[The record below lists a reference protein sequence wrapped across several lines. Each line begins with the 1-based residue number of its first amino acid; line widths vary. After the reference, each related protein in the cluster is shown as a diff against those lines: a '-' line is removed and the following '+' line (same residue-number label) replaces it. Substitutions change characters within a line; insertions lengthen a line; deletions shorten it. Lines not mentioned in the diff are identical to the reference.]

1 MTPVSINK
9 QRIGDGH
16 ACYFLAEIG
25 GNYGSV
31 ADVHTIVDV
40 CVDIGINAIKFQTF
54 EAATVT
60 TPDNMFDLEITG
72 KISQVA
78 LFQEY
83 EPPKE
88 LQRELM
94 RYAGEKG
101 ITAFSAPSHLQDLDF
116 LEQLNMPAYKIGSDL
131 ACHMPLLRE
140 VAQTRKPILLSTG
153 MATLEEIH
161 ASVEEVLKVHDQ
173 LILLHCVSDY
183 PTHAENVN
191 LKTLLFLKE
200 EFKLPIGFSDHSVG
214 PEIALAAVALGANA
228 VERHFWVPGCQQ
240 GPDVALCSDTAEYQY
255 LIKTSRRI
263 ESALG
268 QRTKMLSAQ
277 EKMNRETNR
286 VGIVAVQNIGIGQ
299 PITPENVDIR
309 RPGFGIPPS
318 AWDQVLGSISTHPI
332 KKGQALY
339 WRDIDRVENVLERC

>member
-1 MTPVSINK
+1 MAEGRSARLNLWKCLIVMGFPLRAGKSGGCSMQAVRIND
-9 QRIGDGH
+9 QGIGEGQP
-16 ACYFLAEIG
+16 CYFLAEIG

-40 CVDIGINAIKFQTF
+40 CVAIGMNAIKFQTF

-72 KISQVA
+72 KVPQVE

-131 ACHMPLLRE
+131 ACHIPLLRE

-191 LKTLLFLKE
+191 LKTTKRTQSN
-200 EFKLPIGFSDHSVG
+200 GMSVSVITQ
-214 PEIALAAVALGANA
+214 ELSSVIVITMKSAAVYSPT
-228 VERHFWVPGCQQ
+228 V
-240 GPDVALCSDTAEYQY
+240 D
-255 LIKTSRRI
+255 
-263 ESALG
+263 SA
-268 QRTKMLSAQ
+268 R
-277 EKMNRETNR
+277 
-286 VGIVAVQNIGIGQ
+286 
-299 PITPENVDIR
+299 
-309 RPGFGIPPS
+309 
-318 AWDQVLGSISTHPI
+318 
-332 KKGQALY
+332 
-339 WRDIDRVENVLERC
+339 